1 MTTLEQFLILSWM
14 IWKARNKW
22 VFKQSTEQ
30 PSVVAGE
37 AIEFWQEFQAIC
49 NSGSSTTH
57 RNPPNNSRIKS
68 HTASESLGINLT
80 QVLVLLRY

>member
-30 PSVVAGE
+30 PSVIAGE
-37 AIEFWQEFQAIC
+37 AIEFWQEFKQSATQVVQQLI
-49 NSGSSTTH
+49 
-57 RNPPNNSRIKS
+57 
-68 HTASESLGINLT
+68 GILPIT
-80 QVLVLLRY
+80 QVLNLTLHQNP